1 MELARQRLE
10 PSKDPMLEL
19 AFKRV
24 DEASVLIRYAAD
36 YTGIGRAEYI
46 STSVQNLN
54 KAVRLINQA
63 LLILP

>member
-1 MELARQRLE
+1 MLLARQRLE

-24 DEASVLIRYAAD
+24 DQAADLARYAVD
-36 YTGIGRAEYI
+36 YAGGGRAEYI

-54 KAVRLINQA
+54 QAARLINQA
-63 LLILP
+63 LVILP